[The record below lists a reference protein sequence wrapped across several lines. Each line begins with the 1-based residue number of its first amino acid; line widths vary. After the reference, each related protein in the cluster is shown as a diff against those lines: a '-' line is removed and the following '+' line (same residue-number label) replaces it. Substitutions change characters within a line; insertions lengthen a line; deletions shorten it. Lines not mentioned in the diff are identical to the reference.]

1 MQTKESPKK
10 EQLLKTV
17 VSTGCPYCHSPY
29 KVNYLPDSGM
39 GVSIEC
45 DDSGTIQPYLS
56 VEHTGNFDED
66 LLADIVEQIE
76 IRFCP
81 FCGREL

>member
-10 EQLLKTV
+10 EELAKV
-17 VSTGCPYCHSPY
+17 AVSTGCPYCHSPY

-45 DDSGTIQPYLS
+45 DDSGIIQPYLS

-76 IRFCP
+76 IKFCP

>member
-10 EQLLKTV
+10 EQLTKVT

-29 KVNYLPDSGM
+29 KVEYLPDSGM

-45 DDSGTIQPYLS
+45 DDLRTIQPYLS
-56 VEHTGNFDED
+56 VEHTGNFDQD

-76 IRFCP
+76 IRFCL

>member
-17 VSTGCPYCHSPY
+17 VSTGCPYCHSPH
-29 KVNYLPDSGM
+29 KVEYLPDSGM

-45 DDSGTIQPYLS
+45 DDLRTIQPYLS

-76 IRFCP
+76 IKFCP